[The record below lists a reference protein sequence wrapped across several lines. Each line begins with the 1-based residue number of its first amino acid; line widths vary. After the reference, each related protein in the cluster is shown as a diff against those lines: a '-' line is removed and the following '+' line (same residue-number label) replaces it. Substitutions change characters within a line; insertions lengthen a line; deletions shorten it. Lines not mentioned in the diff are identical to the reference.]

1 MSTSRRK
8 KKPLSFNT
16 TWVLPSANDNA
27 DQTNGVS
34 ATSDHQSSSEAA
46 AEEANS
52 ILPPPSPSIEPPTG
66 HTSSALPP
74 GKKSRRPK
82 AHPSHWT
89 IAAPATPQLSN
100 PPQPRQT
107 STTEYFDDQD
117 AAGETNASF
126 AGSDIVFAVDCSAS
140 TRGLVLIEEK
150 SAVTQIAE
158 ALSPEARATSTVLPW
173 DYYAHPALDVAQVGL
188 IKSGNGT
195 TPTVLI
201 HDNNSQERLQ
211 KTSIWCLITDG
222 EIESEEVHDFA
233 SGIAEAGLHGI
244 PSVVILAGYTVDQPI
259 DCNISVGKAVFAL
272 ASDSLFLFHDVE
284 FGAVYV
290 MQSKGCFNALLP
302 PGQTSIPLDNTTSW
316 KDLPKINYKSL
327 ASVVIPKKRL
337 LSEDTIVLSSG
348 RQLNLQDIYNDSVD
362 DETAHEILS
371 NNDNLMRLYSY
382 PATNTG
388 RERRPREG
396 KLLYTPGYRIREFG
410 DHYRGQCAI
419 CGTPDSIFAILLK
432 AAASDDETPGFPSP
446 DARANHLYPMVL
458 GAYPET
464 DIIAPEVYCEI
475 CSYFM
480 TRIGRSPKSDEITG
494 SLPLICLKYS
504 NAHGTL
510 QWTETIANA
519 LQRRFDDNIV
529 LQIFLSALY
538 YTIDD
543 VSMDTPT
550 TSLSNALMWACRSLV
565 KVVRIPG
572 ELVETPRSGA
582 PEVLGFE
589 YLQDVLKDQLDSLRK
604 KSNPLLNYPLD
615 GFVSLIRA
623 ALDLTS
629 VCQME
634 KIKDA
639 VWLRLLF
646 TLMEHHF
653 ELQAKEGEKVAREAL
668 NTLLIEKPSG
678 YSQAGQTSSATEDG
692 ADESPDELTPMG
704 GGGSQ
709 TANGN
714 PELIHNRLVH
724 TAPLQDHE
732 QCSCHKADVE
742 LNRSTIE
749 FQDAWYA
756 AERVPVTNPLNGP
769 SPQVGACEML
779 KLAIVWVNSGII
791 CIIASFRGLAYTA
804 DREELAARDDWAIL
818 AVDQFGGDGGV
829 GEDGIALDN
838 PEATLPERMSDDE
851 GTEETVKKLIAQ
863 IITQFSTTSSICDRY
878 KGDDKSVGEA
888 GDVKDENIL
897 QLLQKVHDQAQIRQ
911 NRTNFRRKVAWVC
924 YEKGHL
930 DRMLD
935 SINIDINNLSYFLE
949 TGNQENQHAIQEV
962 NTIKTGAKDPDSLLS
977 ILKEVADGTD
987 AALRVAAGNA
997 LDSGGHRYQNN
1008 YLEKCDNV
1016 TYGDWG
1022 PDEVRVAN
1030 T

>member
-1 MSTSRRK
+1 M
-8 KKPLSFNT
+8 
-16 TWVLPSANDNA
+16 D
-27 DQTNGVS
+27 
-34 ATSDHQSSSEAA
+34 
-46 AEEANS
+46 AEEQAPSRFPFVGS
-52 ILPPPSPSIEPPTG
+52 I
-66 HTSSALPP
+66 
-74 GKKSRRPK
+74 K
-82 AHPSHWT
+82 
-89 IAAPATPQLSN
+89 Q
-100 PPQPRQT
+100 RQT

-371 NNDNLMRLYSY
+371 NNDNLSTVLLTASTRDCKDRVKAWLNGRRFRTNDSMWAPRPDTGDRSLKLISQIIDTLREDPEAEISKLSSSLRLSYTRSWQRFCASVDMRDKFEEIRPDVVSDAMHFLNLDDMTPHSPAILGPASPALARCRNERKDEQRPVRLYSY

-504 NAHGTL
+504 NAHGAL

-714 PELIHNRLVH
+714 PELVIDTKKTSVSLETLQQTHLFPPDILEQYQRLASVFPEKEEWCARAIAVFLH
-724 TAPLQDHE
+724 VLYKESLGSRNATNLFG
-732 QCSCHKADVE
+732 E
-742 LNRSTIE
+742 LKMQRRLRMIY
-749 FQDAWYA
+749 W
-756 AERVPVTNPLNGP
+756 G
-769 SPQVGACEML
+769 
-779 KLAIVWVNSGII
+779 
-791 CIIASFRGLAYTA
+791 
-804 DREELAARDDWAIL
+804 REN
-818 AVDQFGGDGGV
+818 VDQLTAADM
-829 GEDGIALDN
+829 I
-838 PEATLPERMSDDE
+838 
-851 GTEETVKKLIAQ
+851 
-863 IITQFSTTSSICDRY
+863 
-878 KGDDKSVGEA
+878 SV
-888 GDVKDENIL
+888 IY
-897 QLLQKVHDQAQIRQ
+897 
-911 NRTNFRRKVAWVC
+911 RK
-924 YEKGHL
+924 
-930 DRMLD
+930 
-935 SINIDINNLSYFLE
+935 
-949 TGNQENQHAIQEV
+949 
-962 NTIKTGAKDPDSLLS
+962 
-977 ILKEVADGTD
+977 
-987 AALRVAAGNA
+987 
-997 LDSGGHRYQNN
+997 
-1008 YLEKCDNV
+1008 
-1016 TYGDWG
+1016 
-1022 PDEVRVAN
+1022 
-1030 T
+1030 